1 MDAMSSK
8 FRWVIVLISTPLV
21 VLVTVG
27 GLLGATNEIPGQRG
41 ARAAGTPMTALED
54 VLSLIYQAY
63 VEEVDFDKVMDG
75 AMRGLTDGLDRSSAF
90 LRPEEVR
97 AIEANAAQPAGDVG
111 LTIVRQF
118 YLRVVGV
125 RDGSP
130 AARAGLQT
138 NDFIR
143 AIDGTPTR
151 DMSGISG
158 ARLLRGAPGSKVTL
172 VVIRG
177 NAADPHEFV
186 LTREAPSVKP
196 VSVNML
202 PDGVAQIRIA
212 TFGAN
217 TAALLGDAIAAAAK
231 QGAKSAVIDL
241 RGTADGSPEDGIAAA
256 RLFVKSGTLAV
267 RAGREETDRLLVSA
281 QPGDGA
287 ITMPVGL
294 LVSNGTANAAE
305 IFAAAL
311 SGNDRAE
318 LIGQPTGGIAGVQ
331 KLVRLPENYGLWLT
345 HQRYM
350 QIDGKDP
357 IHDRGLRPT
366 VGVDIPTIGFDEV
379 APNTDEPLA
388 KAAERM
394 RSKYMLTTP
403 GKLGAGSRPLA

>member
-1 MDAMSSK
+1 MSSK
-8 FRWVIVLISTPLV
+8 FRWVIVLITTPLV

-27 GLLGATNEIPGQRG
+27 GLLGASNDLPAQRG
-41 ARAAGTPMTALED
+41 GGGSTAGAMTAFED

-97 AIEANAAQPAGDVG
+97 AIEAAAPPPAGDVG
-111 LTIVRQF
+111 LTITRQF
-118 YLRVVGV
+118 YLRVLGV

-151 DMSGISG
+151 DMSGVTG
-158 ARLLRGAPGSKVTL
+158 ARLLRGQPGSKVTL
-172 VVIRG
+172 VVFRG
-177 NAADPHEFV
+177 NATDPHEFV

-202 PDGVAQIRIA
+202 PGSVAQIRVA
-212 TFGAN
+212 TFTKA
-217 TAALLGDAIAAAAK
+217 TAGLLKDAVAQAEK

-256 RLFVKSGTLAV
+256 RLFVKTGTIAI
-267 RAGREETDRLLVSA
+267 RAGREETDRVVTTA
-281 QPGDGA
+281 QVGDGA
-287 ITMPVGL
+287 ITLPVGL

-305 IFAAAL
+305 VFAAAL
-311 SGNDRAE
+311 SGNNRAE
-318 LIGQPTGGIAGVQ
+318 LIGQPTSGLAGVQ
-331 KLVRLPENYGLWLT
+331 KLVKLPENYGIWVTYQQYL
-345 HQRYM
+345 QV
-350 QIDGKDP
+350 DGKNP
-357 IHDRGLRPT
+357 IHERGLRPT
-366 VGVDIPTIGFDEV
+366 VGVDMPTVGFDEV
-379 APNTDEPLA
+379 PPATDEPLA

-394 RSKYMLTTP
+394 RTMYLLTTP
-403 GKLGAGSRPLA
+403 GK